1 MFEGYILDEFFFPYF
16 LKIIFLLGNQII
28 FLSKKS
34 FKFRKKLEIRR
45 NTAVGPTNA

>member
-28 FLSKKS
+28 D
-34 FKFRKKLEIRR
+34 RKKFDIWEKKIIDI
-45 NTAVGPTNA
+45 